1 MTLTVIGLMCAGAL
15 LVWVLRSQR
24 PTALLVLSVVG
35 LYMLQPVGF
44 EIALPTATLLLVI
57 AVWWL
62 ITPRAARNDTITALV
77 LIASAALAVLLRV
90 GIQTPVIDGVVKSR
104 LDDLLQGLRVLPP
117 LAAVAVAALGAGAVI
132 PKDNDAARRRIATG
146 FVLVIIALL
155 VVLKLPALHDAIP
168 DALARYSQTAFLDWQ
183 WIGFSYIAFRLMHVL
198 LDFRNQRLRPMTL
211 RDFALYVTFFP
222 ALVAG
227 PIDRAEHFVSDL
239 ARPIVLDTERLIAGG
254 TRIGMGLFKKFVVA
268 DSLAR
273 IALNATLV
281 EQSVRGMPWTLWL
294 MLYAYSFQ
302 IFFDFSGYSDIAI
315 GIGILAG
322 IKLPEN
328 FNAPYLKPNITA
340 FWNSWRITLASWF
353 RTYFFT
359 PLSRALMATQLRKQR
374 LLIILITQVSTM
386 MLIGLWHGIT
396 LNFVL
401 WGLWH
406 GLGLWLHRWFT
417 DHAQGWHAYVQA
429 RPKLASVVQVLSVV
443 GTFHF
448 VALGWVF
455 FALPDLQHIGLALVK
470 LAGFNG

>member
-90 GIQTPVIDGVVKSR
+90 GIQTPVIDGVVESR

-146 FVLVIIALL
+146 FVMVIIALL
-155 VVLKLPALHDAIP
+155 VVLKLPALHDVIP
-168 DALARYSQTAFLDWQ
+168 GALASSEQTAFLNWQ

-198 LDFRNQRLRPMTL
+198 LDFRSQRLRPMTL

-227 PIDRAEHFVSDL
+227 PIDRGEHFFSGL
-239 ARPIVLDTERLIAGG
+239 ARPIMVHTERLIAGG
-254 TRIGMGLFKKFVVA
+254 A
-268 DSLAR
+268 
-273 IALNATLV
+273 
-281 EQSVRGMPWTLWL
+281 
-294 MLYAYSFQ
+294 
-302 IFFDFSGYSDIAI
+302 AI
-315 GIGILAG
+315 G
-322 IKLPEN
+322 
-328 FNAPYLKPNITA
+328 T
-340 FWNSWRITLASWF
+340 
-353 RTYFFT
+353 
-359 PLSRALMATQLRKQR
+359 
-374 LLIILITQVSTM
+374 
-386 MLIGLWHGIT
+386 GLC
-396 LNFVL
+396 
-401 WGLWH
+401 
-406 GLGLWLHRWFT
+406 
-417 DHAQGWHAYVQA
+417 
-429 RPKLASVVQVLSVV
+429 KE
-443 GTFHF
+443 
-448 VALGWVF
+448 
-455 FALPDLQHIGLALVK
+455 
-470 LAGFNG
+470 